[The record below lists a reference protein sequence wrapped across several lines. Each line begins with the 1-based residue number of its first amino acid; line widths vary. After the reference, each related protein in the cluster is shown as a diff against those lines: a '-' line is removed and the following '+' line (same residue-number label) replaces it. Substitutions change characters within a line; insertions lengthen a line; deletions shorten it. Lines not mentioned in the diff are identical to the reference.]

1 MYDILYEIIGHVFET
16 GTSYSSTEQ
25 QIYMYGCMSL
35 IIVLTAVFVDLIYRV
50 FRHFWR

>member
-16 GTSYSSTEQ
+16 GTGYNTTEQ
-25 QIYMYGCMSL
+25 QIYLYGCIAL
-35 IIVLTAVFVDLIYRV
+35 IIVLVAVFIDLIYRV